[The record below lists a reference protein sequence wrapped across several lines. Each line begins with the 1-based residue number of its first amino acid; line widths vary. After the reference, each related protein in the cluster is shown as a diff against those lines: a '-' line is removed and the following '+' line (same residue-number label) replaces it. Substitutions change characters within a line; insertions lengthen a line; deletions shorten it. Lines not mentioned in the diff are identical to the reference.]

1 GIEKLMWII
10 RESNDPIGTLA
21 ASGQYN
27 HQIGKTSQIS
37 LIRVFL
43 ENRDVY
49 PEISG
54 GRHMIAIRFLQ
65 RNSDGGFIQTEKD
78 IEFKLSLC

>member
-1 GIEKLMWII
+1 MAK
-10 RESNDPIGTLA
+10 
-21 ASGQYN
+21 
-27 HQIGKTSQIS
+27 IGKTAQIS

-43 ENRDVY
+43 ENSSVY

-54 GRHMIAIRFLQ
+54 GRHMIAIRFLE
-65 RNSDGGFIQTEKD
+65 REDGGKFIQTEKD

>member
-1 GIEKLMWII
+1 V
-10 RESNDPIGTLA
+10 
-21 ASGQYN
+21 ASGGQYN
-27 HQIGKTSQIS
+27 HQIGKRAQIS

-43 ENRDVY
+43 DNASVY

-54 GRHMIAIRFLQ
+54 GRHMIAIRFLE
-65 RNSDGGFIQTEKD
+65 RNSNGQFNQTEEN

>member
-1 GIEKLMWII
+1 MWII
-10 RESNDPIGTLA
+10 RESSEPIGTVA
-21 ASGQYN
+21 NTGQYN
-27 HQIGKTSQIS
+27 HQIGNTAQIS

-43 ENRDVY
+43 ENSSVY

-54 GRHMIAIRFLQ
+54 GRHMIAIRFLE
-65 RNSDGGFIQTEKD
+65 RDIDGRFLQTEEN

>member
-1 GIEKLMWII
+1 VA
-10 RESNDPIGTLA
+10 S
-21 ASGQYN
+21 SGQYN

-43 ENRDVY
+43 EDSSVY

-54 GRHMIAIRFLQ
+54 GRHMIAIRFLE
-65 RNSDGGFIQTEKD
+65 RNSEGKIIQTEKN